1 MSETNLICNYKKC
14 RKDLNSFAWVTSCSH
29 IFCDYDG
36 SRTFNREKKCP
47 CCNEVLNRRLDIV
60 QINLNPDESF
70 KSMILCGL
78 RPEVVMDIS
87 LRAVSFW
94 NYQMTQEKIIQTSS
108 MKRLQAK
115 FEQVKINMETME
127 YQFQKNILIETKKSE
142 SALKDAELQ
151 RRKTQEIEEKLIEKS
166 RILQQV
172 QSKYESLKLQLI
184 SNTIKS
190 TKAEQIPMA
199 QLQLKTFEGQN
210 EFVFAPNVD

>member
-1 MSETNLICNYKKC
+1 MTEMNLVCNYKKC
-14 RKDLNSFAWVTSCSH
+14 RKALNTFAWVTSCSH

-36 SRTFNREKKCP
+36 SRAFNREKKCP

-94 NYQMTQEKIIQTSS
+94 NYQMTQEKIIQTSY

-115 FEQVKINMETME
+115 YEQVKIDIETM
-127 YQFQKNILIETKKSE
+127 E

-166 RILQQV
+166 RILHQV

-190 TKAEQIPMA
+190 TKTEQIPMA
-199 QLQLKTFEGQN
+199 QLQPKTFEAHN
-210 EFVFAPNVD
+210 EFVFAPNID

>member
-1 MSETNLICNYKKC
+1 MSEINLICNYKKC
-14 RKDLNSFAWVTSCSH
+14 RKALNTFAWVTSCSH
-29 IFCDYDG
+29 IFCNNDG

-60 QINLNPDESF
+60 QVNLNPDESF

-94 NYQMTQEKIIQTSS
+94 NYQMTQEKIIQTSD
-108 MKRLQAK
+108 MKKLQAK
-115 FEQVKINMETME
+115 FEQVKINIETME
-127 YQFQKNILIETKKSE
+127 YQFQKHILIETKT
-142 SALKDAELQ
+142 ALRDAELQ
-151 RRKTQEIEEKLIEKS
+151 RQKTQEIEEKLIEKN
-166 RILQQV
+166 RILHKV

-190 TKAEQIPMA
+190 TKTEQIPMA
-199 QLQLKTFEGQN
+199 QLQPKAFEGQT
-210 EFVFAPNVD
+210 EFVFAPNFD